1 MSRSAI
7 EWLAGGRVRPFVSLG
22 LLVAAVYGAA
32 PGFDFVRWDDP
43 VNITHNPLLQEPWS
57 RDLLARLVNG
67 DTALRFKPVVW
78 LLYRAIHALF
88 GFNPAAWHAVNLAL
102 HLAAGFMGF
111 AVFRALLAR
120 LKPATPEA
128 TRAGLAW
135 LGAAVWAVH
144 PAHVE
149 AAVWATATPY
159 PLMVFFLLGS
169 FLFYLRATDP
179 AGAAARKNFFYAWLL
194 ALLAYASYPVGVTY
208 GAWLVVADIWIF
220 RIAPLARERRAEILP
235 WLARHALFLLPAVA
249 SVVVTFQSSSTTPW
263 LYPAPATLAE
273 VDVPVRLKMGAAM
286 LASVWT
292 HFVWPFGLT
301 PNNPMLP
308 AAMVRGP
315 MILAM
320 AALAVALCVIALV
333 GWRKRPGF
341 TAVFFGSAVLA
352 LPVLGFTQWPT
363 WSVADR
369 HVYLPHLVFCG
380 ALAVWLAGRKAI
392 WWSPASGRASGE
404 PEVAQPAR
412 RSGSTLVACA
422 LLAVAALAALGFRQ
436 VMIWRNT
443 DTLFRYIAAQPAFT
457 WNPTQQAYIYQLWGA
472 QFAEDGQ
479 PAAAQEKHT
488 QARRIFQAAM
498 FAEAERGRWGEA
510 VELSRH
516 LEQSYGLPPPLRRER
531 VRWLL
536 QLDRRAEARADLAIL
551 QRELPG
557 DPAVEQLRRDW
568 QSRAPGNHL

>member
-1 MSRSAI
+1 M
-7 EWLAGGRVRPFVSLG
+7 SLG
-22 LLVAAVYGAA
+22 LLVAAVHGVAL
-32 PGFDFVRWDDP
+32 GFDFVRWDDP

-57 RDLLARLVNG
+57 RDLLAKLVNG
-67 DTALRFKPVVW
+67 DTALRFKPLVW
-78 LLYRAIHALF
+78 LLYRATYSLF

-102 HLAAGFMGF
+102 HCAAVVMCF

-120 LKPATPEA
+120 LKPKMPEA
-128 TRAGLAW
+128 TRAWLAW

-169 FLFYLRATDP
+169 FLFYIRATDP
-179 AGAAARKNFFYAWLL
+179 DRGQARANFFKAWLL
-194 ALLAYASYPVGVTY
+194 ALLAYASYPVAVTY
-208 GAWLVVADIWIF
+208 GAWLVVADLWVF
-220 RIAPLARERRAEILP
+220 RIAPLTRERRSEILP

-249 SVVVTFQSSSTTPW
+249 SVVVTFKSSSTTPW

-273 VDVPVRLKMGAAM
+273 VDVLVRLKMGAAM
-286 LASVWT
+286 LGSVWT

-308 AAMVRGP
+308 AAMVHGP

-320 AALAVALCVIALV
+320 AGCSTALCVAAIFR
-333 GWRKRPGF
+333 WRRAPGF
-341 TAVFFGSAVLA
+341 AAVFFGSSVLA

-380 ALAVWLAGRKAI
+380 ALAVWLASRESI
-392 WWSPASGRASGE
+392 WWSPTSGRAE
-404 PEVAQPAR
+404 PAR
-412 RSGSTLVACA
+412 RSGSTFDAAALV
-422 LLAVAALAALGFRQ
+422 LVAALAWLGHQQ
-436 VMIWRNT
+436 VLIWRNT
-443 DTLFRYIAAQPAFT
+443 DRLFRYIEAQPAFT

-472 QFAEDGQ
+472 QFSEDGQ
-479 PAAAQEKHT
+479 PAAAREKHA
-488 QARRIFQAAM
+488 QARRIFQENM
-498 FAEAERGRWGEA
+498 FAEADRGRWSEA

-516 LEQSYGLPPPLRRER
+516 LEQSYGLPPLLRRER

-536 QLDRRAEARADLAIL
+536 QLDRHAEAAADLALL
-551 QRELPG
+551 QHDLPN
-557 DPAVEQLRRDW
+557 DPAVGQLRREW
-568 QSRAPGNHL
+568 QSRTPGNHL